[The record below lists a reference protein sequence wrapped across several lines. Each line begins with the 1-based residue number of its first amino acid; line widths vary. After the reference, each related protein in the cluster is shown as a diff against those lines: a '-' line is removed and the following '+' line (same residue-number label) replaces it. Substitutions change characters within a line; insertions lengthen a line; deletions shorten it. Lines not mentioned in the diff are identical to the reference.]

1 MSSPA
6 QAHFQCPVCRPQTPD
21 ATLIWADQIYRCAE
35 GHTFDRAKAGYVNL
49 LLSQH
54 KKSKNPGDSDEM
66 VKARQDFLNAGYYA
80 PMAEAVARQVRHV
93 QHVQQQTSSPQYM
106 LDMGCGEGY
115 YLSQVLSQ
123 LKADDLEAGELHL
136 SGVDIAKNAVH
147 RAAKRKL
154 GAQLAVASVFQLPFV
169 AAQFDIALSIFS
181 PLDPEETLRVLKPG
195 GYLIMV
201 GPGPE
206 HLQGLMAHIY
216 EKVQAHQGN
225 PVLDAFVADGRFTAV
240 AAQDLKLNLT
250 VQNADI
256 FPLLAMTPYYWKCD
270 IATQQRFQGMEQLL
284 TPAHFS
290 INTYRKS

>member
-1 MSSPA
+1 MSTVTSA
-6 QAHFQCPVCRPQTPD
+6 AFQCPVCRPQVPEAILERLG
-21 ATLIWADQIYRCAE
+21 ATYRCAQ
-35 GHTFDRAKAGYVNL
+35 GHCFDQAKAGYVNL

-54 KKSKNPGDSDEM
+54 KKSKQPGDSDAM
-66 VKARQDFLNAGYYA
+66 VKAREHFLNAGYYA
-80 PMAEAVARQVRHV
+80 PMAAAVAQHMDSLQRALPRVLPESQVL
-93 QHVQQQTSSPQYM
+93 QELAPQQL

-115 YLSQVLSQ
+115 YLSQ
-123 LKADDLEAGELHL
+123 LKADGRQL

-169 AAQFDIALSIFS
+169 AEQFDITLSIFS
-181 PLDPEETLRVLKPG
+181 PLDPAETLRVLKPG
-195 GYLIMV
+195 GHLIMV

-216 EKVQAHQGN
+216 TQVQAHQGN
-225 PVLDAFVADGRFTAV
+225 PVLDTFVNDGHFTAV
-240 AAQDLKLNLT
+240 ETQDLKLNLT

-270 IATQQRFQGMEQLL
+270 IATQQRFQAMAQLH
-284 TPAHFS
+284 TPAHFTLR
-290 INTYRKS
+290 IYRKS